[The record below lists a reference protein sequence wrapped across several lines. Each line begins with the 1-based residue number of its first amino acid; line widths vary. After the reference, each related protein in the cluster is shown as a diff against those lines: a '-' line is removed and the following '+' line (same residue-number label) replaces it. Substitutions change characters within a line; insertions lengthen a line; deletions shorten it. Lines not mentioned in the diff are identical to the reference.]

1 MTAETEVQRGESKT
15 IELRVSYNGV
25 VKELEH
31 VAPSET
37 TQSML
42 QRAIA
47 LFPGIERPHQQ
58 ALFREDGSEVPAD
71 QTVSGVRLH
80 NEELLILR
88 PRTVQG
94 G

>member
-1 MTAETEVQRGESKT
+1 MTTETEVGHGEHKT

-37 TQSML
+37 TQSLL

-58 ALFREDGSEVPAD
+58 ALFREDGTEVPTD
-71 QTVSGVRLH
+71 QTVSGAHLH
-80 NEELLILR
+80 NEQLLILR

>member
-1 MTAETEVQRGESKT
+1 VTAETEVQHGESKT

-25 VKELEH
+25 IKDLEH

-37 TQSML
+37 IQSLL
-42 QRAIA
+42 QRSIA

-58 ALFREDGSEVPAD
+58 ALFREDGSEVPTD
-71 QTVSGVRLH
+71 QTVSGAHLQ
-80 NEELLILR
+80 NEQLLILR